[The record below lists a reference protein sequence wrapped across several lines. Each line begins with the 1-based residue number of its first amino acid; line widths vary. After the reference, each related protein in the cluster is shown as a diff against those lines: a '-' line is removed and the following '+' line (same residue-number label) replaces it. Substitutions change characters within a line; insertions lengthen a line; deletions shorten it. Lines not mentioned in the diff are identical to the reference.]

1 MVLLYVGIFLAQV
14 GANSFAKKT
23 KGSVMSC
30 ESLSPD
36 ELLALTQSVR
46 KRLDFN
52 KIVDISLVVAGLYL
66 AIQRPSSA
74 INMRI

>member
-1 MVLLYVGIFLAQV
+1 
-14 GANSFAKKT
+14 
-23 KGSVMSC
+23 MSC